1 MPVGREVPT
10 LIAPKAQSRG
20 ERGGEETEASA
31 LVGVLAGR
39 GVLVVAGGGAEP
51 AGSGGCGGPSQ
62 IPQGPPQGRP
72 QERASREEGSPPT
85 ALSPWERGGQL
96 TSPRLS
102 VGRLGSRCPGRA
114 SGQDE
119 EATE

>member
-51 AGSGGCGGPSQ
+51 AARCSDSKQ
-62 IPQGPPQGRP
+62 Q
-72 QERASREEGSPPT
+72 
-85 ALSPWERGGQL
+85 LSP
-96 TSPRLS
+96 
-102 VGRLGSRCPGRA
+102 LG
-114 SGQDE
+114 
-119 EATE
+119 

>member
-1 MPVGREVPT
+1 MPVGREVST
-10 LIAPKAQSRG
+10 LIAPRRAQNRG
-20 ERGGEETEASA
+20 GGRGGDRGKCSCGGAGRERG
-31 LVGVLAGR
+31 AG
-39 GVLVVAGGGAEP
+39 GGGGGAEP

-85 ALSPWERGGQL
+85 ALSPWERGGRL
-96 TSPRLS
+96 TSPHLS

-114 SGQDE
+114 SGQEE